1 VSIKIVVADDD
12 KLTISLLEHVLAD
25 HLFFVHSAAD
35 GMTALD
41 LVIREKPDVLI
52 TDLVLP
58 KLDGMELCRRVRED
72 PALKQTKVII
82 MTAVYG
88 GSTFRPL
95 ARDCGADEYIGKPI
109 NSTYL
114 LEKLYK
120 LTHGDGGP
128 GKKER

>member
-1 VSIKIVVADDD
+1 MSIKVVVADDD
-12 KLTISLLEHVLAD
+12 ELTISLLEHVLAD
-25 HLFFVHSAAD
+25 NLFFVHSAAD

-58 KLDGMELCRRVRED
+58 KLDGMELCRRVKED

-88 GSTFRPL
+88 GSTFRSL

-109 NSTYL
+109 NSTNL

-120 LTHGDGGP
+120 LTHGDGGAG
-128 GKKER
+128 GK